1 MSSRLL
7 YIAAALDF
15 AVASGAALACT
26 GAKVRSAYGS
36 QQQNAST
43 AYKASGG

>member
-7 YIAAALDF
+7 YIAAAQEF

-26 GAKVRSAYGS
+26 GAKVKSAYGS
-36 QQQNAST
+36 RQQDASNAFT
-43 AYKASGG
+43 ARGV